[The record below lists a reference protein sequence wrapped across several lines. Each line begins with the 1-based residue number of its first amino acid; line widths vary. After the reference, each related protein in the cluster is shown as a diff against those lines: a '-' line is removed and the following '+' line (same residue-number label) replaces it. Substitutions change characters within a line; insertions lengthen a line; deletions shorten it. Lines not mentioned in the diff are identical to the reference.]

1 MQRYIITKRGETM
14 ALKESGEMYLETIY
28 VLNKKSDSVRS
39 IDVCEYMGYSKPSV
53 SRAVNLL
60 KNSGFINV
68 SKEGFL
74 TLTKI
79 GEETAKK
86 LFERHTIISE
96 FLMSLGV
103 DEATATEDACRI
115 EHVISDKSFEAI
127 KKGTRN

>member
-1 MQRYIITKRGETM
+1 M

-60 KNSGFINV
+60 KNSGFINI
-68 SKEGFL
+68 SKEGYL
-74 TLTKI
+74 TLTKN

-103 DEATATEDACRI
+103 DEETATEDACRI

-127 KKGTRN
+127 KKKVNLWLAFFF